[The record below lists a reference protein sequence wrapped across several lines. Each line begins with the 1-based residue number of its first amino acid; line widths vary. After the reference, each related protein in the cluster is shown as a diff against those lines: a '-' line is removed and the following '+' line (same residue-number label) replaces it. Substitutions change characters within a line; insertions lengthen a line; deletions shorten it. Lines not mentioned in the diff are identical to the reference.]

1 MDLTLLILA
10 AGMGSRYGGLKQIDP
25 VGPGGETLLDY
36 SVYDALRAGFD
47 RAVFVIR
54 RDIERDF
61 REAVGGRFEGRI
73 GVDYAFQEMD
83 ALPPGITVPPGRG
96 KPWGTGHAVLTAA
109 EQVNGPFVVINAD
122 DFYGAGSFEALAG
135 HLRSAAPG
143 DPPEYAMVGFRLRDT
158 LSPHGSV
165 ARAICECDT
174 AGFLERI
181 EERTD
186 IRKHDHGTVCTDG
199 QGGEQVLTG
208 DEPVSMNIWG
218 FDPSIFELLGE
229 KFGAFLERA
238 GTDPKAEFYI
248 PGGVNE
254 LIGEGRARVKV
265 LSGGG
270 PWFGITYPE
279 DKAAVQDGIRQL
291 IAGGRY
297 PERLWP

>member
-61 REAVGGRFEGRI
+61 KEAVGGRFKGRI
-73 GVDYAFQEMD
+73 DVDYTFQEIE
-83 ALPPGITVPPGRG
+83 ARPPGFSVPPDRE

-109 EQVNGPFVVINAD
+109 TQVDGPFVVINAD
-122 DFYGAGSFEALAG
+122 DFYGAGSFQALAR
-135 HLRSAAPG
+135 HLRSAVLT
-143 DPPEYAMVGFRLRDT
+143 DPPEYAMVGFHLRDT

-165 ARAICECDT
+165 ARAICDCDT

-186 IRKHDHGTVCTDG
+186 IRKRNHSVVFTDG

-208 DEPVSMNIWG
+208 AEPVSMNIWG

-229 KFGAFLERA
+229 KFGAFLKRA
-238 GTDPKAEFYI
+238 GADPKAEFYI
-248 PGGVNE
+248 PNGVNE
-254 LIGEGRARVKV
+254 LIVEGRARVKV

-279 DKAAVQDGIRQL
+279 DKAAVQEGIRQL
-291 IAGGRY
+291 IAEGQY
-297 PERLWP
+297 PERLWS